1 MPSRVNPIW
10 EPLVPN
16 DRMSRHV
23 RSRTCIASAT
33 APTSGFWNGPL
44 GWLRVWAVWCASRR
58 RRRRRGAGTLETG
71 VVVVLGIAV
80 CALTASR
87 VYSRREN

>member
-16 DRMSRHV
+16 DRTSRHV

-44 GWLRVWAVWCASRR
+44 GWRRVWAVSVPVVDGGVAVAPGRWRPEWLWC
-58 RRRRRGAGTLETG
+58 L
-71 VVVVLGIAV
+71 
-80 CALTASR
+80 ALR
-87 VYSRREN
+87 CVP